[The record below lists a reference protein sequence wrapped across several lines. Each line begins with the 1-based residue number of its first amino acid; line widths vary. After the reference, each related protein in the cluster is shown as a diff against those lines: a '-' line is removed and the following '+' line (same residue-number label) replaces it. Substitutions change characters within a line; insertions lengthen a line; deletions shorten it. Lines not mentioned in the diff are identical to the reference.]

1 MQQTYS
7 RLHRIGQ
14 IGSVRVTYAL
24 MADSIDEDIHR
35 AISRKEQVVAG
46 AVDGGDVVESVR
58 QRIANRLSSHAP
70 F

>member
-1 MQQTYS
+1 M
-7 RLHRIGQ
+7 
-14 IGSVRVTYAL
+14 TYAL